1 MSAKNLGRVQCHINE
16 ILGPNIRLEVI
27 ERNQNE
33 LQRFTGP
40 GLCLEDI
47 EFALQY
53 LGIGFVDRERFCIEL
68 DLA

>member
-1 MSAKNLGRVQCHINE
+1 MCAENLGRVQGHINK
-16 ILGPNIRLEVI
+16 ILGPSIRLEII
-27 ERNQNE
+27 ERNENE

-53 LGIGFVDRERFCIEL
+53 FGMGFVDRERFCIEL